1 MKTSEQ
7 IKAFLD
13 LIREVSRESVLS
25 FESGGVTME
34 TRSYY
39 RLITDMREAARLAL
53 HTGEDRALVCELCGL
68 KLTQCANEFEKL
80 LQKLVDLEDDGK

>member
-1 MKTSEQ
+1 M
-7 IKAFLD
+7 
-13 LIREVSRESVLS
+13 
-25 FESGGVTME
+25 TME
-34 TRSYY
+34 TKKYY

-80 LQKLVDLEDDGK
+80 LRKLADMEDDLK